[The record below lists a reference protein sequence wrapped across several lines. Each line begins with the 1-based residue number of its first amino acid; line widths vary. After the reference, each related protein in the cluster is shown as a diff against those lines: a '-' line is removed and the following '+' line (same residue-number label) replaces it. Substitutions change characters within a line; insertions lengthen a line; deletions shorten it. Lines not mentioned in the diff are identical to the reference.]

1 MTNAALVEA
10 LSPLIHIEDR
20 GPVRVITLADPQRRN
35 PLSSAMI
42 AALHEA
48 LRGAAGDSA
57 VRVVLLAH
65 HGPAFSAGHDLK
77 EIQAARTAPDRGRGF
92 FTELMAACSAMMLQ
106 IRAMPQPVIAV
117 VEGVATAAGC
127 QLVATCDLA
136 VAGTEARFATPG
148 VNIGLFC
155 STPMVALSR
164 NVSHKH
170 AMEMLLT
177 GEFADAASALR
188 FGLVNRVVPA
198 GTAMAEAEALAL
210 QIASKPAVVV
220 KIGKEA
226 FYRQHDMSLDEAY
239 AFASEVMVENMMM
252 QEAQDG
258 IGAFV
263 ALKPLR

>member
-1 MTNAALVEA
+1 
-10 LSPLIHIEDR
+10 
-20 GPVRVITLADPQRRN
+20 
-35 PLSSAMI
+35 
-42 AALHEA
+42 
-48 LRGAAGDSA
+48 
-57 VRVVLLAH
+57 
-65 HGPAFSAGHDLK
+65 
-77 EIQAARTAPDRGRGF
+77 
-92 FTELMAACSAMMLQ
+92 
-106 IRAMPQPVIAV
+106 
-117 VEGVATAAGC
+117 
-127 QLVATCDLA
+127 
-136 VAGTEARFATPG
+136 
-148 VNIGLFC
+148 
-155 STPMVALSR
+155 
-164 NVSHKH
+164 
-170 AMEMLLT
+170 MEMLLT

-263 ALKPLR
+263 APKPLR